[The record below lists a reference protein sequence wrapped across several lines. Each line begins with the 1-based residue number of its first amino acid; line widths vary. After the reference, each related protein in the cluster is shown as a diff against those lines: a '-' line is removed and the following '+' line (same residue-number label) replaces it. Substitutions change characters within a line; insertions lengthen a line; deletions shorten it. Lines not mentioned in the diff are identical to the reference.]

1 MEIAMKSHVGCIRQ
15 LNEDFYACTVDDH
28 GRVFSIVADGMGGH
42 QAGDVASR
50 MAVEGILRELSELE
64 PDLEREDARERLMH
78 AMVVTN
84 EAVYRHALE
93 NPECNGMGTTV
104 VCALIDDEGGVLA
117 HVGDSR
123 IYLYTADGLKQQT
136 EDHTLVH
143 ELMKSGQITSEQAAV
158 HPQRNVIMRALGTE
172 KDVRVDLGEFRWEQD
187 DVLLLCSDGLTN
199 KVSKSQIESLL
210 GSQLPLKE
218 QIDAL
223 VQHALD
229 AGGEDNVTVVAVRNR
244 DEAVNT
250 GRKEG

>member
-1 MEIAMKSHVGCIRQ
+1 MKSHVGCIRQ
-15 LNEDFYACTVDDH
+15 LNEDYYACTVDDH

-50 MAVEGILRELSELE
+50 MAVEGILRELQNLE
-64 PDLEREDARERLMH
+64 PDLEREDAREQLMH
-78 AMVVTN
+78 ALVVTN
-84 EAVYRHALE
+84 EAVYRHAVE

-104 VCALIDDEGGVLA
+104 VCALLDEQGGVLA

-123 IYLYTADGLKQQT
+123 IYLYNADGLQQQT

-143 ELMKSGQITSEQAAV
+143 ELMKSGQITSEQAAI

-199 KVSKSQIESLL
+199 KVSKTQIESLL
-210 GSQLPLKE
+210 GSQLPLQE
-218 QIDAL
+218 QVDAL
-223 VQHALD
+223 VQQALD
-229 AGGEDNVTVVAVRNR
+229 AGGEDNVTVVAVRNG
-244 DEAVNT
+244 DGTVNSG
-250 GRKEG
+250 GRER